1 MSRNDKI
8 DLIIYSANALLLVVV
23 FLIITALIFSLNGC
37 ANKKEIEYKEKV
49 VLNYIPVPTKCDFN
63 ITRPPLILYDTLQNR
78 IKSLTELAF
87 DGVKLREALK
97 NIPCLKINYTGDF
110 LNE

>member
-1 MSRNDKI
+1 MKNDI
-8 DLIIYSANALLLVVV
+8 FVFLTNALFAIIV
-23 FLIITALIFSLNGC
+23 FIIVATLIFITSGC
-37 ANKKEIEYKEKV
+37 ASKKPEIEYKEKV
-49 VLNYIPVPTKCDFN
+49 VLNYIPVPTKCDLN
-63 ITRPPLILYDTLQNR
+63 ITRPPLILYNTSQNR

>member
-1 MSRNDKI
+1 MKNDI
-8 DLIIYSANALLLVVV
+8 FIFLINALFGIVV
-23 FLIITALIFSLNGC
+23 FIIVATLIFITSGC
-37 ANKKEIEYKEKV
+37 AKKQPEIRYKEKV
-49 VLNYIPVPTKCDFN
+49 VLNYVPVPTKCDLN
-63 ITRPPLILYDTLQNR
+63 ISRPPLILYDTLQNR

-87 DGVKLREALK
+87 DGVRLREALK

>member
-1 MSRNDKI
+1 MKNDI
-8 DLIIYSANALLLVVV
+8 FTFLMNALFAVMVFIILVILILL
-23 FLIITALIFSLNGC
+23 TSGC
-37 ANKKEIEYKEKV
+37 AKKQPEIQYKEKI

-97 NIPCLKINYTGDF
+97 AVPCLKINYTGDF

>member
-1 MSRNDKI
+1 MKNDI
-8 DLIIYSANALLLVVV
+8 FIFLINALFAIVV
-23 FLIITALIFSLNGC
+23 FIIVATLIFITSGC
-37 ANKKEIEYKEKV
+37 AKKQPEIQYKEKV

>member
-1 MSRNDKI
+1 MKNDI
-8 DLIIYSANALLLVVV
+8 FV
-23 FLIITALIFSLNGC
+23 FLTNIVLTIMVFVILVILIFLTSGC
-37 ANKKEIEYKEKV
+37 AKKQPEIEYKEKV

-87 DGVKLREALK
+87 DGVKLREELK
-97 NIPCLKINYTGDF
+97 SVPCLKINYTGDF

>member
-1 MSRNDKI
+1 MKNDIFTFLMNALFAVMVFIILVILIILTSGCAKKQPEIQYKDKI
-8 DLIIYSANALLLVVV
+8 
-23 FLIITALIFSLNGC
+23 
-37 ANKKEIEYKEKV
+37 
-49 VLNYIPVPTKCDFN
+49 VLNYIPVPTKCELN

>member
-1 MSRNDKI
+1 MRDDI
-8 DLIIYSANALLLVVV
+8 FAFLTNALFAVVAFIILV
-23 FLIITALIFSLNGC
+23 ILIFLTSGC
-37 ANKKEIEYKEKV
+37 AKKQPEIEYKEKI

-87 DGVKLREALK
+87 DGVKLREKLK

>member
-1 MSRNDKI
+1 MNRDN
-8 DLIIYSANALLLVVV
+8 LIFYLLNGLLGVCA
-23 FLIITALIFSLNGC
+23 FAIIASLIFSLNGC
-37 ANKKEIEYKEKV
+37 AKKQPEIEYREKV
-49 VLNYIPVPTKCDFN
+49 VLNYVPVPTKCDFN

-87 DGVKLREALK
+87 DGVRLREKLEQV
-97 NIPCLKINYTGDF
+97 PCLKINYTGDF

>member
-1 MSRNDKI
+1 MKNDI
-8 DLIIYSANALLLVVV
+8 FVFFINALFAIVV
-23 FLIITALIFSLNGC
+23 FIIVATLIFITSGC
-37 ANKKEIEYKEKV
+37 AKKQPEIQYKEKV
-49 VLNYIPVPTKCDFN
+49 VLNYVPVPTKCDFN

-110 LNE
+110 

>member
-1 MSRNDKI
+1 MKNDI
-8 DLIIYSANALLLVVV
+8 FVFLTNALFAVMVFIILVILIILAS
-23 FLIITALIFSLNGC
+23 GC
-37 ANKKEIEYKEKV
+37 AKKQPEIEYREKV

-63 ITRPPLILYDTLQNR
+63 ITRPPLILYDTMKNR

-87 DGVKLREALK
+87 DGVKLREQLK
-97 NIPCLKINYTGDF
+97 KVPCLKINYTGDF

>member
-1 MSRNDKI
+1 MSRDDKI
-8 DLIIYSANALLLVVV
+8 DLITYFANALLLVVIL
-23 FLIITALIFSLNGC
+23 LIITALIFSLNGC
-37 ANKKEIEYKEKV
+37 ASKKEIEHKEKV
-49 VLNYIPVPTKCDFN
+49 VLNYIPVPIKCDLN

-87 DGVKLREALK
+87 DGAKLREQLK
-97 NIPCLKINYTGDF
+97 KVPCLKINYTGDF

>member
-1 MSRNDKI
+1 MKNDI
-8 DLIIYSANALLLVVV
+8 FVFLMNALFAVMAFISLV
-23 FLIITALIFSLNGC
+23 ILIFLMGGC
-37 ANKKEIEYKEKV
+37 AKKQPEIQYKEKI
-49 VLNYIPVPTKCDFN
+49 VLNYIPVPTKCEFN

-87 DGVKLREALK
+87 DGVELREALK
-97 NIPCLKINYTGDF
+97 NVPCLKINYMGEF

>member
-1 MSRNDKI
+1 MKNDI
-8 DLIIYSANALLLVVV
+8 FVFLMNALFAVMAFIILV
-23 FLIITALIFSLNGC
+23 ILIFLASGC
-37 ANKKEIEYKEKV
+37 AKKQPEIEYREKV
-49 VLNYIPVPTKCDFN
+49 VLNYVPVPTKCDFN

>member
-1 MSRNDKI
+1 MKNDI
-8 DLIIYSANALLLVVV
+8 FVFLMNALFAIMVFIILV
-23 FLIITALIFSLNGC
+23 ILIFLTSGC
-37 ANKKEIEYKEKV
+37 VSKKPEVEYKEKV
-49 VLNYIPVPTKCDFN
+49 VLNYIPVPTKCDLN
-63 ITRPPLILYDTLQNR
+63 ISRPPLILYDTLQNR

-97 NIPCLKINYTGDF
+97 NIPCLKINYTVDF

>member
-1 MSRNDKI
+1 MKNDI
-8 DLIIYSANALLLVVV
+8 FVFLMNALFAVMVFIILV
-23 FLIITALIFSLNGC
+23 ILIFLTSGC
-37 ANKKEIEYKEKV
+37 AKKQPEIEYREKV

-63 ITRPPLILYDTLQNR
+63 ITHPPLILYDTLQNR

-87 DGVKLREALK
+87 DGVKLREQLK
-97 NIPCLKINYTGDF
+97 KVPCLKINYTGDF

>member
-1 MSRNDKI
+1 MKNDI
-8 DLIIYSANALLLVVV
+8 FAFFINALFAIVV
-23 FLIITALIFSLNGC
+23 FIIVATLIFITSGC
-37 ANKKEIEYKEKV
+37 AEKQPEIQYKEKV
-49 VLNYIPVPTKCDFN
+49 VLNYVPVPTKCDFN

-87 DGVKLREALK
+87 DGVKLREKLK
-97 NIPCLKINYTGDF
+97 NIPCIKINYTGDF

>member
-1 MSRNDKI
+1 MKNDI
-8 DLIIYSANALLLVVV
+8 FVFLMNALFVVMVFIILVVLIILTS
-23 FLIITALIFSLNGC
+23 GC
-37 ANKKEIEYKEKV
+37 AKKQPEIEYREKV

-87 DGVKLREALK
+87 DGVKLREQLK
-97 NIPCLKINYTGDF
+97 KVPCLKTNYTGDF